1 MAGRG
6 EAGVKTQEPFDE
18 RLGQI
23 LRKACAVFAA
33 KGYHRASVRDIGAAT
48 GVSPAGLYY
57 YFRSKEE
64 LLFLIQDHC
73 LEALLRQ
80 VVEETNAGAGPE
92 ERIRGIVRAHLEFC
106 TSHWEEMKVLAHD
119 FEALSGELRRNVLRR
134 MHAYTSLVDR
144 TLAELRPQ
152 RNRAELR
159 ASTFALFGMLNW
171 VHTWYRPERDL
182 PVDCL
187 AEHFS
192 RLFLR
197 GFLSRGMEGS
207 PIPPRESGPAIPGP
221 LDDPV
226 SPLAPSQPG

>member
-1 MAGRG
+1 
-6 EAGVKTQEPFDE
+6 VKTQEPFDG
-18 RLGQI
+18 RMGQI

-33 KGYHRASVRDIGAAT
+33 KGYHHASVRDIGAAT
-48 GVSPAGLYY
+48 GLSPAGLYY

-73 LEALLRQ
+73 LEALLQ
-80 VVEETNAGAGPE
+80 QILEETEAEACPE
-92 ERIRGIVRAHLEFC
+92 DRLRGIIRAHIKFC
-106 TSHWEEMKVLAHD
+106 TGHWEEMKVLAHD
-119 FEALSGELRRNVLRR
+119 FEALSGEPRRNVLRR
-134 MHAYTSLVDR
+134 MHAYKSLVDR
-144 TLAELRPQ
+144 TLEEIRPQ

-192 RLFLR
+192 HLFLR

-207 PIPPRESGPAIPGP
+207 LIPPREPGPAVPAP
-221 LDDPV
+221 L
-226 SPLAPSQPG
+226 